1 MPVAIKKNKEIIKD
15 IDVGIITILPDVE
28 LRAVQRAFEILDTEP
43 NQVGNRKYW
52 FTKISSKDSTLN
64 IAITVAGKQ
73 GNEISK
79 TVTKNLI
86 ESCNPDFVMLI
97 GTAAGVKGEVS
108 MGDVVVSESVYYSEP
123 GKVRE
128 DGTKRPEGDIEYTYA
143 LAGDVEILFLRKNVL
158 EDWHGAFHKAERKLE
173 PEGLP
178 KPPRILQPELHKG
191 MIASG
196 EETLADGRLK
206 RMQDT
211 IHGNIRAGEKE
222 GWGFARAAKE
232 ENKEWLVI
240 RGIMDYG
247 DGETKEG
254 PNKDQYRHSAAN
266 AAATCALTFLKS
278 GYSPL
283 TKEANYVAVAPEER
297 DKSQPETP
305 KINPWILFGKPIEL
319 TSLSKEDFWIKV
331 ADGGTKTLK
340 LRIIL
345 PSGIFEG
352 SIRQL
357 PLVSDGMFLP
367 DVIAS
372 IANLTKESD
381 IRLDVQTL
389 FDIDVARKEGE
400 KYELQE
406 DLLSEC
412 NLILTATGDINLA
425 TRLLLQH
432 ESFLNLRPGPKQPES
447 DDICGVHNEYPHIIH
462 QDLGFLSVCRSP
474 FNDKRIVILACGVQA
489 IGTLGVQKLLHLY
502 ITGKAKNIGNNRL
515 DKTIAAKI
523 VNFQRKQYRFP
534 LIVPAKG
541 TTQMELRNINV
552 DELIDGMGVEE

>member
-1 MPVAIKKNKEIIKD
+1 MSVAINKNKEIPEQV
-15 IDVGIITILPDVE
+15 DVGIITILLDFE
-28 LRAVQRAFEILDTEP
+28 LPAIKRAFEISRDTDP
-43 NQVGNRKYW
+43 IKVGDGYYW
-52 FTKISSKDSTLN
+52 FTKITSKDSTLD
-64 IAITVAGKQ
+64 IAITVAGEQ
-73 GNEISK
+73 GNEQSK

-86 ESCNPDFVMLI
+86 GNFNPKVIMLVGI
-97 GTAAGVKGEVS
+97 AAGVRDKVNL
-108 MGDVVVSESVYYSEP
+108 GDVVVSESVFYYEP
-123 GKVRE
+123 AKLKSGGETEPEWDLVKVPTSLPKDVEMSFSQQNVINYWHRAFHVA
-128 DGTKRPEGDIEYTYA
+128 EGDLKSEV
-143 LAGDVEILFLRKNVL
+143 LPDPQEIL
-158 EDWHGAFHKAERKLE
+158 HPKLH
-173 PEGLP
+173 
-178 KPPRILQPELHKG
+178 RG

-196 EETLADGRLK
+196 EKILEDGRLK
-206 RMQDT
+206 TMPKKNHRR
-211 IHGNIRAGEKE
+211 IRAGEKE
-222 GWGFARAAKE
+222 GWGFAQAAEKAG
-232 ENKEWLVI
+232 KSWIVI
-240 RGIMDYG
+240 RGISDYG
-247 DGETKEG
+247 DPETHEDAAM
-254 PNKDQYRHSAAN
+254 KDKYHHSAAN
-266 AAATCALTFLKS
+266 AAATCARTILECV
-278 GYSPL
+278 YSPS
-283 TKEANYVAVAPEER
+283 TKEAVVPEEH
-297 DKSQPETP
+297 DKTLPETP

-319 TSLSKEDFWIKV
+319 TSLSKEDFWINV
-331 ADGGTKTLK
+331 ADGVTKTLK

-345 PSGIFEG
+345 PSGRFEG

-357 PLVSDGMFLP
+357 PLISDGMFLP

-502 ITGKAKNIGNNRL
+502 ITGKAKNLGNNRV

-534 LIVPAKG
+534 LIVPAEG
-541 TTQMELRNINV
+541 TTKMELRNINV
-552 DELIDGMGVEE
+552 DELIDGMGVVE